1 MTSGPALL
9 DRLHPCVQRI
19 DEYALKGQ
27 GLSSLM
33 ENLIPITR
41 FGDLKPLRNIRAFLD
56 ETTLVLD
63 LIPEFVSETTYVP
76 TTDDLATPVSAR
88 LLTGSSEVVES
99 KTMLRLR
106 FDQIRSSAFSNEFCD
121 IHPVSLDTPQ
131 KDWPHIQGTQ
141 FTYPLVEVLNSNWHA
156 GLPDYQNGGA
166 NGGMHH
172 FRAISAVSIVD
183 IVGFEPS
190 FEWLPNPHFA

>member
-1 MTSGPALL
+1 
-9 DRLHPCVQRI
+9 
-19 DEYALKGQ
+19 
-27 GLSSLM
+27 M

-41 FGDLKPLRNIRAFLD
+41 FGDLKPLRNIRAQLT

-63 LIPEFVSETTYVP
+63 LIPELVSKTAYVP
-76 TTDDLATPVSAR
+76 TTDDLITPASAR
-88 LLTGSSEVVES
+88 LLTGSREVVEGN
-99 KTMLRLR
+99 TMLRLQ
-106 FDQIRSSAFSNEFCD
+106 FDQIRSSAFSDEFCD

-131 KDWPHIQGTQ
+131 KDWPRIEGTQ
-141 FTYPLVEVLNSNWHA
+141 FTYPLVEVLNSSWHA

-172 FRAISAVSIVD
+172 FRAISAMNIVD

-190 FEWLPNPHFA
+190 FEWLPNPHFD